1 MNAKYQSRSL
11 VLLMGAAIALT
22 GCSKKLGQMQA
33 DYFTTNPN
41 PLEVVGQNVP
51 ATVTARIPAKYF
63 VKNAEVTV
71 TPYLTYA
78 NGETASAAYTYQGEK
93 VRGNNPVIS
102 YEKGGTVT
110 IPVNYTYTPDMAAS
124 KLELGFTVQ
133 QGKKTYVLPRV
144 AVANGVIAT
153 AAMANAG
160 SVTPALAA
168 DKFQRIIQD
177 KVDADILFLINQ
189 ANIRDSELRTGQ
201 MTGLH
206 ERIQS
211 ANADSRQEIT
221 EINIQSYASPDGS
234 YDFNKKLAEK
244 RENATKGYMDKQL
257 KGVTFG
263 ELTAD
268 FTPEDWEGFR
278 RLVSESNIQ
287 DKDLILSVLSM
298 YSDPEE
304 REREIHNLSSVFEQ
318 LAEEILPK
326 LRYSRISAKINVI
339 GKSDEEIAQVFASN
353 PSELT
358 VDEILYYATL
368 TDSPEKRAQIYSTA
382 AELYP
387 TDYRTYNNL
396 GMAQYQLG
404 DYSAAN
410 ASFAQAARLA
420 PASAEPQMNLGL
432 ASLNAGNFADAQSRF
447 GNAAGVPELGEALGV
462 YYLKQGDN
470 AAAARAM
477 QGVSSN
483 NAALAQILTKD
494 YSAAKK
500 TLAGITRPDATTYYL
515 MAVLGARTNNESMI
529 ANSLRQAVKLD
540 PSMAAK
546 AASDLEFNRFNLSAI
561 L

>member
-1 MNAKYQSRSL
+1 MNATVKSS
-11 VLLMGAAIALT
+11 AIAVICGSAMLLS
-22 GCSKKLGQMQA
+22 GCSKKLGQMSA
-33 DYFTTNPN
+33 DYFTTTPN
-41 PLEVVGQNVP
+41 PLEVVGEKVP
-51 ATVTARIPAKYF
+51 ASVTARIPAKYF
-63 VKNAEVTV
+63 VKNAELTV
-71 TPYLTYA
+71 TPYLVFPG
-78 NGETASAAYTYQGEK
+78 GESKSQSYSYQGEK
-93 VRGNNPVIS
+93 VRGNNPVI
-102 YEKGGTVT
+102 YYDRGGSVT
-110 IPVNYTYTPDMAAS
+110 IPVNFAYQPEMAKS

-144 AVANGVIAT
+144 AVANGVITT
-153 AAMANAG
+153 AALADAA
-160 SVTPALAA
+160 SVTPAIAP
-168 DKFQRIIQD
+168 DKFQRIIKEQ
-177 KVDADILFLINQ
+177 VDADILFLINQ
-189 ANIRDSELRTGQ
+189 ANLRDSELRSGA
-201 MTGLH
+201 MNDLRS
-206 ERIQS
+206 RIS
-211 ANADSRQEIT
+211 NANADSSQVIE

-234 YDFNKKLAEK
+234 YDFNTKLAQR
-244 RENATKGYMDKQL
+244 REDATKGYMTGQL
-257 KGVTFG
+257 KGVSFG

-339 GKSDEEIAQVFASN
+339 GRSDEEIAN
-353 PSELT
+353 TYKNKPSDLS
-358 VDEILYYATL
+358 VDEILYYASL
-368 TDSPEKRAQIYSTA
+368 TDSPEERAQIYSTA

-396 GMAQYQLG
+396 GMAQYQNG
-404 DYSAAN
+404 DYDAAR
-410 ASFAQAARLA
+410 ASFAQASRLA
-420 PASAEPQMNLGL
+420 PASGEPQMNLGL
-432 ASLNAGNFADAQSRF
+432 VALEGGNYDDAQSRF

-477 QGVSSN
+477 EGITSN

-494 YSAAKK
+494 YSTAKK
-500 TLAGITRPDATTYYL
+500 TLAGIAEPDATTYYL

-529 ANSLRQAVKLD
+529 SSSLRQAVKLD
-540 PSMAAK
+540 PSMASK
-546 AASDLEFNRFNLSAI
+546 AANDLEFSHFNLSSI

>member
-11 VLLMGAAIALT
+11 VLLKGAAIALT

-500 TLAGITRPDATTYYL
+500 TLAGITRPAATTYYL

>member
-1 MNAKYQSRSL
+1 MNSKYQSRSL
-11 VLLMGAAIALT
+11 VLLMGAAVALT

-63 VKNAEVTV
+63 VKNAELTV

-78 NGETASAAYTYQGEK
+78 GGENASASYTYQGEK
-93 VRGNNPVIS
+93 VRGNNPVVS
-102 YEKGGTVT
+102 YDNGATVT
-110 IPVNYTYTPDMAAS
+110 IPVNYTYSPAMAAS
-124 KLELGFTVQ
+124 KLELAFTVQ
-133 QGKKTYVLPRV
+133 QGKKSYALPRV

-153 AAMANAG
+153 AALADAG
-160 SVTPALAA
+160 TVQPAIAA

-189 ANIRDSELRTGQ
+189 ANIRDNQLRTEQ

-206 ERIQS
+206 SRIND
-211 ANADSRQEIT
+211 ANTDSHQEIT

-244 RENATKGYMDKQL
+244 RETTTKDYMDQQL
-257 KGVTFG
+257 KGVSFG

-339 GKSDEEIAQVFASN
+339 GRSDEEIAQAFASN
-353 PSELT
+353 PSSLS
-358 VDEILYYATL
+358 VDEILYYASL
-368 TDSPEKRAQIYSTA
+368 TDNAEKRAQIYSVA

-387 TDYRTYNNL
+387 TDYRTFNNL
-396 GMAQYQLG
+396 GSAQYQLG
-404 DYSAAN
+404 DYDAARS
-410 ASFAQAARLA
+410 SFAQAARLA
-420 PASAEPQMNLGL
+420 PAQAEPQMNIGL
-432 ASLNAGNFADAQSRF
+432 VSLNDGNFNDAQTRF
-447 GNAAGVPELGEALGV
+447 GNAAGVPELNEALGV
-462 YYLKQGDN
+462 YYLQQGDN

-477 QGVSSN
+477 RDVKSN

-500 TLAGITRPDATTYYL
+500 TLAAIADPDATTYYL
-515 MAVLGARTNNESMI
+515 TAVLGARTNNESMLTN
-529 ANSLRQAVKLD
+529 ALHQAVKLD

>member
-1 MNAKYQSRSL
+1 MNFKYESRSL

-22 GCSKKLGQMQA
+22 GCSKKLGQMPA
-33 DYFTTNPN
+33 DYFTANPN

-51 ATVTARIPAKYF
+51 ATVTARIPAKFF
-63 VKNAEVTV
+63 VKNAELTV

-78 NGETASAAYTYQGEK
+78 GGETASASYTYQGEK
-93 VRGNNPVIS
+93 VRGNNPVVS
-102 YEKGGTVT
+102 YDNGGTVT
-110 IPVNYTYTPDMAAS
+110 IPVNYTYTPAMAAS
-124 KLELGFTVQ
+124 KLELAFSVR
-133 QGKKTYVLPRV
+133 QGKKQYVLPRV

-153 AAMANAG
+153 ASLADAA

-168 DKFQRIIQD
+168 DKFQRIIQE

-189 ANIRDSELRTGQ
+189 ANIRDNQLRTAQ
-201 MTGLH
+201 MEGLNT
-206 ERIQS
+206 RIQD
-211 ANADSRQEIT
+211 ANSDANQEIT

-234 YDFNKKLAEK
+234 YDFNKKLAQK
-244 RENATKGYMDKQL
+244 REDTTKGYMDKQL
-257 KGVTFG
+257 KGISFG

-339 GKSDEEIAQVFASN
+339 GRSDEEIAQAFNTKPSDLSVDELLYFAS
-353 PSELT
+353 
-358 VDEILYYATL
+358 L
-368 TDSPEKRAQIYSTA
+368 TDNAEKRAQIYSVA

-404 DYSAAN
+404 DYDAARS
-410 ASFAQAARLA
+410 SFAQAARLA
-420 PASAEPQMNLGL
+420 PASAEPQMNIGL
-432 ASLNAGNFADAQSRF
+432 VALYDGDFNGAQSRF
-447 GNAAGVPELGEALGV
+447 GNAAGVPELSEALGV

-477 QGVSSN
+477 QDVKSN

-500 TLAGITRPDATTYYL
+500 TLAAIANPDATTYYL
-515 MAVLGARTNNESMI
+515 TAVLGARTNNESMLTN
-529 ANSLRQAVKLD
+529 ALRQAVKLD

-546 AASDLEFNRFNLSAI
+546 AASDLEFQRFNLSAI

>member
-1 MNAKYQSRSL
+1 MNVKIQSRSL
-11 VLLMGAAIALT
+11 VLLMGAALMFT
-22 GCSKKLGQMQA
+22 GCSKKLGQMPA
-33 DYFTTNPN
+33 DYFTVNPN

-51 ATVTARIPAKYF
+51 ASVTARIPAKYF
-63 VKNAEVTV
+63 VKNAELTV

-78 NGETASAAYTYQGEK
+78 YGETASASYSYQGEK

-102 YEKGGTVT
+102 YDNGGTVT
-110 IPVNYTYTPDMAAS
+110 IPVNYTYVPAMANS
-124 KLELGFTVQ
+124 KLELAFTVQ
-133 QGKKTYVLPRV
+133 QGKKQYVLPRV
-144 AVANGVIAT
+144 AVADGVIAT
-153 AAMANAG
+153 AALADAA
-160 SVTPALAA
+160 SVTPAYAA
-168 DKFQRIIQD
+168 DKFQRVIQD

-189 ANIRDSELRTGQ
+189 ANIRDNQLRTAQ
-201 MTGLH
+201 MTGLNS
-206 ERIQS
+206 RIQD
-211 ANADSRQEIT
+211 ANNDARQEIT

-234 YDFNKKLAEK
+234 YDFNKKLAQK
-244 RENATKGYMDKQL
+244 REDTTKGYMDKQL
-257 KGVTFG
+257 KGVSFG

-318 LAEEILPK
+318 LAEEILPQ

-339 GKSDEEIAQVFASN
+339 GRSDEEIAETFAKN
-353 PSELT
+353 PSELS
-358 VDEILYYATL
+358 VDEILYYASL
-368 TDSPEKRAQIYSTA
+368 TDNPEKRAQIYSVA

-387 TDYRTYNNL
+387 TDYRAYNNL

-404 DYSAAN
+404 DYDAARQ
-410 ASFAQAARLA
+410 SFAQAGRLA
-420 PASAEPQMNLGL
+420 PAQAEPQMNIGL
-432 ASLNAGNFADAQSRF
+432 VALNDGDYNGAQTRF
-447 GNAAGVPELGEALGV
+447 GNAAGVPELNEALGV

-477 QGVSSN
+477 RDVKSN

-500 TLAGITRPDATTYYL
+500 TLAAIANPDATTYYL
-515 MAVLGARTNNESMI
+515 TAVLGARTNNESMLTN
-529 ANSLRQAVKLD
+529 ALRQAVKLD

-546 AASDLEFNRFNLSAI
+546 AAGDLEFQRFNLSAI

>member
-1 MNAKYQSRSL
+1 MNVKSQSRNL
-11 VLLMGAAIALT
+11 VLLMGAAAVLS
-22 GCSKKLGQMQA
+22 GCSKKLGQLPA

-51 ATVTARIPAKYF
+51 ASITARIPAKFF
-63 VKNAEVTV
+63 VKNAELTV

-78 NGETASAAYTYQGEK
+78 GGETASTPYSFQGEK

-102 YEKGGTVT
+102 YEQGGTVT
-110 IPVNYTYTPDMAAS
+110 IPVNYLYTPEMANS
-124 KLELGFTVQ
+124 QLELAFNVQ

-153 AAMANAG
+153 AALANAG
-160 SVTPALAA
+160 SVTPAVAA
-168 DKFQRIIQD
+168 DKFQRVIQD

-189 ANIRDSELRTGQ
+189 ANIRDNQLRSGQ
-201 MTGLH
+201 MVDLQS
-206 ERIQS
+206 RIKD
-211 ANADSRQEIT
+211 ANADSRQEIE

-234 YDFNKKLAEK
+234 YDFNRKLAQK
-244 RENATKGYMDKQL
+244 REDVTKGYMDNQL
-257 KGVTFG
+257 KGVSFG
-263 ELTAD
+263 QLTAD

-287 DKDLILSVLSM
+287 DKNLILSVLSM

-339 GKSDEEIAQVFASN
+339 GKSDEEIAQAYATN
-353 PSELT
+353 PSSLS
-358 VDEILYYATL
+358 VDEILYLAAL
-368 TDSPEKRAQIYSTA
+368 TDSPEKRAEIYSKA
-382 AELYP
+382 SQLYP
-387 TDYRTYNNL
+387 TDYRTFNNL

-404 DYSAAN
+404 NYDGAR
-410 ASFAQAARLA
+410 ASFTQASRLA

-432 ASLNAGNFADAQSRF
+432 TSLNSGNFSDAQSRF
-447 GNAAGVPELGEALGV
+447 GNAAGVPELNEALGV

-470 AAAARAM
+470 AAAARTM
-477 QGVSSN
+477 QGVNSN

-500 TLAGITRPDATTYYL
+500 TLAAIQAPDATTYYL
-515 MAVLGARTNNESMI
+515 MAVLGARTNNESML

-546 AASDLEFNRFNLSAI
+546 AASDLEFKRFNLSSV

>member
-1 MNAKYQSRSL
+1 M
-11 VLLMGAAIALT
+11 LLGAAIALT
-22 GCSKKLGQMQA
+22 SCSKKLGQLSS

-41 PLEVVGQNVP
+41 PLEVVGEKVP

-63 VKNAEVTV
+63 RKNAELTV

-78 NGETASAAYTYQGEK
+78 DGETASTSYTWQGEK
-93 VRGNNPVIS
+93 VRGNNPVVS
-102 YEKGGTVT
+102 YENGGTVT
-110 IPVNYTYTPDMAAS
+110 IPVSYDYIPAMATCQ
-124 KLELGFTVQ
+124 LELAFTAQ
-133 QGKKTYVLPRV
+133 QGSKTYVLPRV
-144 AVANGVIAT
+144 TVANGVVAT
-153 AAMANAG
+153 AALASA
-160 SVTPALAA
+160 STVTPAIAA
-168 DKFQRIIQD
+168 DKFQRIIQE

-189 ANIRDSELRTGQ
+189 ANIRDSELRSSAV
-201 MTGLH
+201 TGLH
-206 ERIQS
+206 ERIS
-211 ANADSRQEIT
+211 EANADERQEIE
-221 EINIQSYASPDGS
+221 EINIQSYASPDGK
-234 YDFNKKLAEK
+234 YEYNQKLAEK
-244 RENATKGYMDKQL
+244 RENATKSYMDQQL
-257 KGVTFG
+257 KGVSFG

-278 RLVSESNIQ
+278 RLVSESKIQ

-339 GKSDEEIAQVFASN
+339 GKSDDEIAEAYANN
-353 PSELT
+353 PSSLS

-368 TDSPEKRAQIYSTA
+368 TDSAEKRAEIYSTA
-382 AELYP
+382 AEIYP
-387 TDYRTYNNL
+387 TDYRTFNNL

-404 DYSAAN
+404 DYNAASK
-410 ASFAQAARLA
+410 SFAQAARLA
-420 PASAEPQMNLGL
+420 PAAAEPQMNLGL
-432 ASLNAGNFADAQSRF
+432 SSLQSGNYEDAQSRF
-447 GNAAGVPELGEALGV
+447 GNAAGVPELSEALGV

-477 QGVSSN
+477 EGVTSN

-494 YSAAKK
+494 YSTAKK
-500 TLAGITRPDATTYYL
+500 TLAAIADPDATTYYL
-515 MAVLGARTNNESMI
+515 MAVLGARTNNESMLS
-529 ANSLRQAVKLD
+529 NSLRQAVKLD

-546 AASDLEFNRFNLSAI
+546 AAEDIEFSHFNLSGI